1 MKRLPSLLVF
11 AAGIAAGA
19 AAVVAPGCSGDPK
32 LGYTMKSLYR
42 DDVKSVAVPM
52 WTRGRHVYRREV
64 EMRLTEALVKRIQ
77 LTPYKVTEK
86 PRADTILEGKIER
99 IEQQVL
105 SKNPDTGRPHELE
118 ATFVLSFTW
127 TDLRTGKVLAK
138 ESNFKVAGT
147 YSPEEPLGDGY
158 FQERRNLAPAMARR
172 APEKEDFFL
181 GSEDVINRAARLVV
195 EKMEAEW

>member
-1 MKRLPSLLVF
+1 MKHLPLHLMIALGMA
-11 AAGIAAGA
+11 AAGVA
-19 AAVVAPGCSGDPK
+19 APGCSDDPK

-42 DDVKSVAVPM
+42 DDVKSVAVPI
-52 WTRGRHVYRREV
+52 WARGRNVYRREV

-77 LTPYKVTEK
+77 LDTSYKVTEK
-86 PRADTILEGKIER
+86 PRADTILEGTIDR
-99 IEQQVL
+99 IDQQVL
-105 SKNPDTGRPHELE
+105 SKNPDTGRPRELDV
-118 ATFVLSFTW
+118 TFVLSFTW

-181 GSEDVINRAARLVV
+181 GSEDVINRAARLIV